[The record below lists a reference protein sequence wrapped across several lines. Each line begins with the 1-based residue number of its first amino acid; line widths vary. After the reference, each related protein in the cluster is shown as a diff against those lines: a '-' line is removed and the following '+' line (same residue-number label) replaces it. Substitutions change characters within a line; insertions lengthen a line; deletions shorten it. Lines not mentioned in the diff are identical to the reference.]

1 MGESARGRH
10 LHNTSRAK
18 KKSIVM
24 ICLGRPLLLLVCVAT
39 CLAEEQPIQ
48 MSNQAG
54 TEAPEEAAVP
64 TPEDKPKTQTV
75 LSNSEEKPEVKEEVL
90 GLPVADNAGQ
100 DSEALVVLD
109 GSSWATVLKNPGFT
123 FVKFYAPWCGHCRE
137 MQHDW
142 EDVAEHFKENPVPGV
157 SLTVAEVDC
166 TAGMDGSMSICMQES
181 IHGYPTVR
189 LYKDGDLVEEY
200 HFART
205 FDRMKAFVVE
215 KLFDLSAVEPNS
227 IGVYNLD
234 DLSFQK
240 FIDSQGSS
248 ATLVFFGVPWCGHC
262 KELRPV
268 WDDLAIDFL
277 MEESE
282 DIKFA
287 EVNCMEAL
295 DVCTEEGVE
304 GFPQIYMYKDGV
316 MEDIFQGDR
325 TTEELTNFIWETVD
339 PSRVKDDELDTLLM
353 MQNLM
358 GGDGD
363 DAGEED
369 LDYEDEEADDEEFSE
384 DYDFEEGEEELGDD
398 EEEEEEE
405 DVEGEDEEEEEEE
418 DEEEGREV
426 TEEEMEH
433 IKKMIIDEAEKAGEK
448 INPDEK
454 IDAGEDYNFDADEDA
469 MLFAEGDTEEKMSD
483 EWLAKMM
490 EMDEK
495 KEEKKKKKIQGTN
508 AKELKDR
515 KHMESAEE
523 EKTEKD
529 KEKRP
534 TLKEEL

>member
-1 MGESARGRH
+1 M
-10 LHNTSRAK
+10 
-18 KKSIVM
+18 
-24 ICLGRPLLLLVCVAT
+24 
-39 CLAEEQPIQ
+39 
-48 MSNQAG
+48 
-54 TEAPEEAAVP
+54 
-64 TPEDKPKTQTV
+64 
-75 LSNSEEKPEVKEEVL
+75 
-90 GLPVADNAGQ
+90 PVADDSGQ
-100 DSEALVVLD
+100 DSAGEALVVLD
-109 GSSWATVLKNPGFT
+109 GSSWATVLQNPGFT
-123 FVKFYAPWCGHCRE
+123 FVKFFAPWCGHCRE

-181 IHGYPTVR
+181 VHGYPTVR

-205 FDRMKAFVVE
+205 FDRMKEFIEE
-215 KLFDLSAVEPNS
+215 KLFDLSSVEPNS

-240 FIDSQGSS
+240 FLDSQGSS
-248 ATLVFFGVPWCGHC
+248 ATLVFYHVSWCGHC

-304 GFPQIYMYKDGV
+304 GFPQIFMYKDGV

-325 TTEELTNFIWETVD
+325 TVEELTNFVWETVD
-339 PSRVKDDELDTLLM
+339 PSRVSDNDLDTMLL

-358 GGDGD
+358 GGAGEE
-363 DAGEED
+363 AGEED
-369 LDYEDEEADDEEFSE
+369 LDYEDEEVDDEELSE
-384 DYDFEEGEEELGDD
+384 DYEFEEGEEELGDD
-398 EEEEEEE
+398 EEEEEEDE
-405 DVEGEDEEEEEEE
+405 EGEDEEEEEEE
-418 DEEEGREV
+418 GEEEGEEV
-426 TEEEMEH
+426 TEEELEH
-433 IKKMIIDEAEKAGEK
+433 IKKMIIDEAEKAGEEIK
-448 INPDEK
+448 V
-454 IDAGEDYNFDADEDA
+454 DAGEDDDFDADEDA

-495 KEEKKKKKIQGTN
+495 KEEKKTKKIQGTN
-508 AKELKDR
+508 AKELKDQ
-515 KHMESAEE
+515 KKMESSEE
-523 EKTEKD
+523 QETEKD
-529 KEKRP
+529 KEKKP
-534 TLKEEL
+534 TIKEEL

>member
-189 LYKDGDLVEEY
+189 LYRDGDLIEEY

-268 WDDLAIDFL
+268 WDDLVIDFL

-325 TTEELTNFIWETVD
+325 TVEELTNFVWETVD
-339 PSRVKDDELDTLLM
+339 PSRVSENDLDTMLL

-358 GGDGD
+358 GGGGDG
-363 DAGEED
+363 AGEEEED
-369 LDYEDEEADDEEFSE
+369 LDY
-384 DYDFEEGEEELGDD
+384 

-405 DVEGEDEEEEEEE
+405 DDAEGE
-418 DEEEGREV
+418 EV
-426 TEEEMEH
+426 TEEELEH
-433 IKKMIIDEAEKAGEK
+433 IKKMIIDEAEKAGEQV
-448 INPDEK
+448 NPDGNK
-454 IDAGEDYNFDADEDA
+454 DAGDADEDA
-469 MLFAEGDTEEKMSD
+469 KLFAEGDTEEKMSD
-483 EWLAKMM
+483 EWLKKMM

-495 KEEKKKKKIQGTN
+495 KEEEKKTKIKGTN
-508 AKELKDR
+508 AKELKD
-515 KHMESAEE
+515 KKKMESSEE
-523 EKTEKD
+523 KKTEKD
-529 KEKRP
+529 KETKP
-534 TLKEEL
+534 TIKEEL